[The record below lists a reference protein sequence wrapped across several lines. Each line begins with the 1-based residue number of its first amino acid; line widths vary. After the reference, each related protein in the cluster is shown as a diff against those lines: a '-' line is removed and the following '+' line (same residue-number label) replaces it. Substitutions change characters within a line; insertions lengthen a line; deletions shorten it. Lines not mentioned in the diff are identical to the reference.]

1 MGNPVLLK
9 KKKYI
14 YIYINFYRLH
24 SGLCLEKRWPIYF
37 NNSVVKTNYLV
48 MLGEGLLL
56 AKGFFS
62 TVIVFTGG
70 SPLSREI
77 VSACLI
83 RRTSC
88 AATTMTLDHWQDQ
101 NNKGIDFGT
110 VFPIRLMLI
119 PYWVRSF
126 PHYFFFLWVKVP
138 TKVLP
143 FRPMIIW
150 KVESISIWVSI
161 KVVRLGRLNWCD
173 YFSHVKNLQAH
184 AGKRLS
190 YCVD

>member
-9 KKKYI
+9 KKIYI

-70 SPLSREI
+70 SPLSQEI

-88 AATTMTLDHWQDQ
+88 AATTMTMDH
-101 NNKGIDFGT
+101 
-110 VFPIRLMLI
+110 
-119 PYWVRSF
+119 
-126 PHYFFFLWVKVP
+126 
-138 TKVLP
+138 
-143 FRPMIIW
+143 
-150 KVESISIWVSI
+150 
-161 KVVRLGRLNWCD
+161 
-173 YFSHVKNLQAH
+173 
-184 AGKRLS
+184 
-190 YCVD
+190 

>member
-1 MGNPVLLK
+1 MYQQEKNWGKLYRPHGWQWSRIPCRKQHNHLHAHPHLSCPESMDQPFLKGKIILIIPSCIWRDFFSNKLMGNPVLLK
-9 KKKYI
+9 KKKNIYIYI

-88 AATTMTLDHWQDQ
+88 AATTTTLDHWQDQ
-101 NNKGIDFGT
+101 K
-110 VFPIRLMLI
+110 
-119 PYWVRSF
+119 
-126 PHYFFFLWVKVP
+126 
-138 TKVLP
+138 TKVL
-143 FRPMIIW
+143 
-150 KVESISIWVSI
+150 ISQSV
-161 KVVRLGRLNWCD
+161 
-173 YFSHVKNLQAH
+173 
-184 AGKRLS
+184 
-190 YCVD
+190 

>member
-9 KKKYI
+9 KNI

-70 SPLSREI
+70 SPLSQEI

-126 PHYFFFLWVKVP
+126 PHYFFLSLSESANQSATFSANDHMKS
-138 TKVLP
+138 
-143 FRPMIIW
+143 W
-150 KVESISIWVSI
+150 KYFN
-161 KVVRLGRLNWCD
+161 LGLD
-173 YFSHVKNLQAH
+173 
-184 AGKRLS
+184 
-190 YCVD
+190 